1 MKTTD
6 PSEAS
11 KKQSKEKIA
20 SLLALAFGLSSLC
33 PCCLCCL
40 RTENS
45 PVWSHRRSL
54 AWHATVPVLYPD
66 QAKRVKVAIAVVS
79 ESFAYLPDIR
89 LAAVSVR
96 RLVLLGILSQ
106 ANKQFRAPLREPF
119 FLSAHSLKEPIY
131 SRLGYQFSRQPVSAG
146 KKLSDHWFPN
156 TTRAISNITYDDT

>member
-11 KKQSKEKIA
+11 KKQRKSKIS

-40 RTENS
+40 RTDNS
-45 PVWSHRRSL
+45 PVWSHRRCL

-119 FLSAHSLKEPIY
+119 FLSAHSLKERIY
-131 SRLGYQFSRQPVSAG
+131 SRLGYQFSGQPVSAG
-146 KKLSDHWFPN
+146 KK
-156 TTRAISNITYDDT
+156 